1 MMVNYFYNSLTYMYL
16 NTNLCEPY
24 FVMQNF
30 TNERPMSSEAI
41 TYVRHSWSTYFLNF
55 NNSMIANE

>member
-1 MMVNYFYNSLTYMYL
+1 MYL

>member
-24 FVMQNF
+24 FVMQFF
-30 TNERPMSSEAI
+30 TNEQPMSLVAI
-41 TYVRHSWSTYFLNF
+41 EYVRHSWSTYFLSFYNYRIV
-55 NNSMIANE
+55 NQ